1 MRLQG
6 DTGDS
11 MNPEYDLFET
21 LPDCSVRWHG
31 CVRGTEY
38 ALAKLKGISQQTT
51 NECFAILAGTQKILA
66 QTKEGTSGL
75 RLFDNDRAREC
86 FCAKR

>member
-66 QTKEGTSGL
+66 RANEGGHIRVATV
-75 RLFDNDRAREC
+75 
-86 FCAKR
+86 